1 MSIAKHQTIL
11 RQIRLRKTFRLASGC
26 RLCSYIG
33 KNEISGSIAEMYE
46 ESLTQYP
53 VLLGTIHLF

>member
-1 MSIAKHQTIL
+1 MAKHQTIF

-33 KNEISGSIAEMYE
+33 KNQISSSIAEIYE
-46 ESLTQYP
+46 ESLTQYL
-53 VLLGTIHLF
+53 VLLLTIHLF